1 MIWRAQSAVKFEETR
16 PCFVCHKYVLVLM
29 QFFMIVE
36 GESEKQFKLRK
47 LPRFLKLQVKGG
59 RRNILKPNFC
69 VWSSFTISMIICLHF
84 SIQCFNSLFMVCPEG
99 TWKFIESL
107 LIYNY
112 VWGLTSHFKADQRS
126 IKKCFIWRESFHEQ
140 TTLSNRCH
148 IWVVICCDLRAYSAS
163 VLSNVRNKYFKS

>member
-1 MIWRAQSAVKFEETR
+1 MLSSRIWRAQSAVKFEETR

-69 VWSSFTISMIICLHF
+69 AWSSFTISMIICLHF

-126 IKKCFIWRESFHEQ
+126 IKKCFIWRVFSWTNHSEQ
-140 TTLSNRCH
+140 QMSYLSSH
-148 IWVVICCDLRAYSAS
+148 LLWSQSLFS
-163 VLSNVRNKYFKS
+163 VSTFQC